1 MNRSSFLIAASG
13 SALGLYVSLLGVLY
27 VLQRRLLYFPDNGR
41 PDPSLVGVPGVAVE
55 HVATKDGL
63 SLLAWYAP
71 PNDPS
76 GFVVLYLHGN
86 GGNIAY
92 RAERLR
98 RFARAGWGTLLLEYR
113 GYGGN
118 PGTPTE
124 EGLVQDAQAGL
135 AALHRRGVASEQV
148 LIWGESLGCG
158 VAVRL
163 ASEHRVAALLLEAP
177 YTSITA
183 LARRQFRFVPVG
195 LLLKDRFDA
204 ISRIP
209 AVRAPIFV
217 MAGGRDTLIP
227 PDVSRELFAA
237 ARKPKEFWLAPEAGH
252 NDLGAAGAIEA
263 AVAFVRRHLAPNPP
277 TLPTRQ

>member
-1 MNRSSFLIAASG
+1 MRDHIQLPDN
-13 SALGLYVSLLGVLY
+13 
-27 VLQRRLLYFPDNGR
+27 FPDTG
-41 PDPSLVGVPGVAVE
+41 G
-55 HVATKDGL
+55 
-63 SLLAWYAP
+63 
-71 PNDPS
+71 
-76 GFVVLYLHGN
+76 LHGN

-124 EGLVQDAQAGL
+124 EGLAQDAQAGL
-135 AALHRRGVASEQV
+135 AALYRKGVASEQI

-204 ISRIP
+204 ISRIA

-217 MAGGRDTLIP
+217 MAGGRDTL
-227 PDVSRELFAA
+227 
-237 ARKPKEFWLAPEAGH
+237 
-252 NDLGAAGAIEA
+252 
-263 AVAFVRRHLAPNPP
+263 
-277 TLPTRQ
+277 T

>member
-1 MNRSSFLIAASG
+1 MNRSGFLIAALG
-13 SALGLYVSLLGVLY
+13 AALGFYASLLGALY
-27 VLQRRLLYFPDNGR
+27 ALQRRLLYFPDNSR
-41 PDPSLVGVPGVAVE
+41 PDPSLAGVPNVAVE
-55 HVATKDGL
+55 HVATEDGL

-71 PNDPS
+71 PDNPCS
-76 GFVVLYLHGN
+76 FVVLY
-86 GGNIAY
+86 
-92 RAERLR
+92 
-98 RFARAGWGTLLLEYR
+98 
-113 GYGGN
+113 
-118 PGTPTE
+118 
-124 EGLVQDAQAGL
+124 QAGL
-135 AALHRRGVASEQV
+135 AVLHRRGVAPEQI

-183 LARRQFRFVPVG
+183 LARWQFRFVPVG
-195 LLLKDRFDA
+195 LLLKDCFDA

-209 AVRAPIFV
+209 AVRAPILV

-227 PDVSRELFAA
+227 SDVSRELFAA
-237 ARKPKEFWLAPEAGH
+237 AGEPKEFWLAPEAGH

-263 AVAFVRRHLAPNPP
+263 AVAFVRRHLGPNPP